1 MGGFFHLPNNEMGKK
16 SFLHSQN
23 LISALVFTFSK
34 YLSTDISNLPT
45 SLSTVNHRY
54 YTANLTTIKFERAP
68 GEYRD
73 YLCLLAVK
81 PLFINAFLTLS
92 VVDGRVVL

>member
-16 SFLHSQN
+16 SFLHKVN
-23 LISALVFTFSK
+23 PISAHNFSISK

-54 YTANLTTIKFERAP
+54 CTANLTTIKSVHAL
-68 GEYRD
+68 GEQRD
-73 YLCLLAVK
+73 YLCLLGVK
-81 PLFINAFLTLS
+81 TIIY
-92 VVDGRVVL
+92 

>member
-1 MGGFFHLPNNEMGKK
+1 MGGFFHLPDNEMGEK

-23 LISALVFTFSK
+23 LISALNFSLSK

-54 YTANLTTIKFERAP
+54 YTANLTTIKLVHAL
-68 GEYRD
+68 GE
-73 YLCLLAVK
+73 
-81 PLFINAFLTLS
+81 
-92 VVDGRVVL
+92 